1 MLRYLMKF
9 TRRRAVPTLA
19 TLSALALALSACGG
33 ASDASS
39 NAGAGGEGV
48 QYASDK
54 IAAASKNPEFTFA
67 GPAFKMSDIAGKT
80 IFNIP
85 NNSSIPYIEAVDME
99 AKKVAESYGATW
111 VEYSTQG
118 LPNEHTAGI
127 DQAINQDADIIILAQ
142 GINAELIVP
151 ALERAKA
158 AGIPV
163 LITHTYQN
171 GSSLPATLD
180 GLIAGSITAPFNEAA
195 RLMADY
201 AIKETESGNIL
212 IVNSSEVPPSNGMVA
227 AMKDELATH
236 CGTCKV
242 EEVDVSATAWATD
255 LSSTVQSALQTNPNI
270 DFVLPVYDSMMLYVE
285 SAVLSSGKV
294 GQVETASFNGTPAIL
309 KLMQEGDVVAMDVGE
324 DVSWLAW
331 STLDEAGR
339 ILTGTGATP
348 GGDQKTPLKVI
359 TDENVA
365 ETGTPPESGK
375 GYGNAYITGYEA
387 LWGKP

>member
-1 MLRYLMKF
+1 
-9 TRRRAVPTLA
+9 
-19 TLSALALALSACGG
+19 
-33 ASDASS
+33 
-39 NAGAGGEGV
+39 
-48 QYASDK
+48 
-54 IAAASKNPEFTFA
+54 
-67 GPAFKMSDIAGKT
+67 
-80 IFNIP
+80 
-85 NNSSIPYIEAVDME
+85 
-99 AKKVAESYGATW
+99 

-127 DQAINQDADIIILAQ
+127 DQAINQKADIIILAQ

-171 GSSLPATLD
+171 GSTLPGKLD

-201 AIKETESGNIL
+201 AIKETKGGNVL

-227 AMKDELATH
+227 AMKEELASH
-236 CGTCKV
+236 CSACKV
-242 EEVDVSATAWATD
+242 EIVDVAATSWGTD
-255 LSSTVQSALQTNPNI
+255 LSSAVQSALQTNPNI

-294 GQVETASFNGTPAIL
+294 GQVQTASFNGTPAIL
-309 KLMQEGDVVAMDVGE
+309 KLMQDGDVVAMDVGE

-339 ILTGTGATP
+339 ILTGSGPTP
-348 GGDQKTPLKVI
+348 GGNQQTPLKVI
-359 TDENVA
+359 TDGNVA
-365 ETGTPPESGK
+365 DAGTPPQSGK
-375 GYGNAYITGYEA
+375 GYGNAYLAGYGA

>member
-1 MLRYLMKF
+1 MNF
-9 TRRRAVPTLA
+9 TRRSAVPALA
-19 TLSALALALSACGG
+19 TLSVLALALSACGG
-33 ASDASS
+33 TSSASS
-39 NAGAGGEGV
+39 SAGAGGSGV

-54 IAAASKNPEFTFA
+54 IAAASKDPQFTFD
-67 GPAFKMSDIAGKT
+67 GPAFKMSEIKGKT
-80 IFNIP
+80 LFNIP
-85 NNSSIPYIEAVDME
+85 NTSSIPYIEAVDAE
-99 AKKVAESYGATW
+99 AKKVAESYGAKW

-127 DQAINQDADIIILAQ
+127 DQAINQKADIIILAQ
-142 GINAELIVP
+142 GINGELIIP

-171 GSSLPATLD
+171 GSTLPAKLD

-201 AIKETESGNIL
+201 AMKETKSGNVL
-212 IVNSSEVPPSNGMVA
+212 IVNSSEVPPSNGMVT
-227 AMKDELATH
+227 AMKEELATH
-236 CGTCKV
+236 CSTCKV
-242 EEVDVSATAWATD
+242 EIVDVAATSWSTN
-255 LSSTVQSALQTNPNI
+255 LSSAVQSALQSNPNI

-294 GQVETASFNGTPAIL
+294 GQVQTASFNGTPAIL

-339 ILTGTGATP
+339 IVTGAKATP
-348 GGDQKTPLKVI
+348 GGNQQTPLKVI
-359 TDENVA
+359 TDGNVA
-365 ETGTPPESGK
+365 ETGTPPKSGQ
-375 GYGNAYITGYEA
+375 GYGNAYVAGYRA
-387 LWGKP
+387 LWGTP